1 MAGKPKREN
10 PQPKGKP
17 KGAKPQKSKATVIS
31 FKESDI
37 VQRWLVTTEGCPTCE
52 EIKRDFKKDFKSGK
66 IKATDVGD
74 DKGFEIITDL
84 GIDEVPLFIV
94 ELRADHPSGIK
105 YIIDE

>member
-1 MAGKPKREN
+1 MAGKNKSEN
-10 PQPKGKP
+10 HPRKSGKQQ
-17 KGAKPQKSKATVIS
+17 GEGKSKTTVIS

-52 EIKRDFKKDFKSGK
+52 EIKKDFKKDFKSGK

-84 GIDEVPLFIV
+84 GIDEVPIFIV
-94 ELRADHPSGIK
+94 ELRSDHPSGIK
-105 YIIDE
+105 YVVDE